1 MTKGKRRT
9 VVVRK
14 PTPRTD
20 DTLSEGVRVRVTP
33 DEKAAFTAAAKKDN
47 RNLSNWL
54 RSLARR
60 AVGLD
65 EATP

>member
-9 VVVRK
+9 GVRK
-14 PTPRTD
+14 PTRRSD
-20 DTLSEGVRVRVTP
+20 DTLSEAVRVRVTA
-33 DEKAAFTAAAKKDN
+33 DEKAAFAAAAKKDN

-54 RSLARR
+54 RLIARR
-60 AVGLD
+60 AVGLG